1 VTELHVHDWSPW
13 GPSLLAVIAGVE
25 RRQRTCRGCDL
36 TQDEPTPDV
45 QKTPAWFGSATEA
58 AVEAMCRVWHG
69 PEWDGLT
76 DLYSAEEALA
86 AAVPHIERAIRDQLE
101 RERNQ

>member
-13 GPSLLAVIAGVE
+13 GPSPLAVIAGVE

-45 QKTPAWFGSATEA
+45 QKTPAWFGSAGHQGGHEA
-58 AVEAMCRVWHG
+58 HEENPGWDDPDVPESMRPGWILGGAPDEVRG
-69 PEWDGLT
+69 PNDG
-76 DLYSAEEALA
+76 
-86 AAVPHIERAIRDQLE
+86 
-101 RERNQ
+101 